1 MDITSSQLVTP
12 QCLLSQG
19 LYNQLLVCFSW
30 HGALLEF
37 FRESFCPVTLW
48 EVWSKLKEDRY
59 KYFSGVPTELKKTRD
74 DFGVIIFG
82 KVSWGFMSKSWQ
94 LHDVQLW
101 VVWAFCFC
109 FFFFLWSFHS
119 TSLRIGLLQIK
130 FYEKCSDTLLHFSCI
145 LSLNDSGETTQL
157 CKLDPGL

>member
-48 EVWSKLKEDRY
+48 KVWSKLKEDRY

-109 FFFFLWSFHS
+109 FFFFPLVFSFYFIENRTVTNQVLWKVFRYSATFFMYFIS
-119 TSLRIGLLQIK
+119 K
-130 FYEKCSDTLLHFSCI
+130 W
-145 LSLNDSGETTQL
+145 
-157 CKLDPGL
+157 